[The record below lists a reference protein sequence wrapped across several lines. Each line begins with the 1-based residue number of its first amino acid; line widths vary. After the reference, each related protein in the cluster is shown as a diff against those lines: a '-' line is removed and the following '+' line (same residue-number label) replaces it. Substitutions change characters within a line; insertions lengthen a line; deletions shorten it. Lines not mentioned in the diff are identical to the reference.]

1 MESLMKVPSKGRTAL
16 VVEDD
21 WFVREDIA
29 AQFREEGWQVLE
41 AETGAQVLELLR
53 EGRSIDILVTDITL
67 ADSMTGWDVAEA
79 VRRRYPKV
87 PVIYASGGRDVSSRR
102 VLDSVSVSK
111 PFSAHDLLS
120 AGSRLLHRAL
130 TSVEKSLRAGN
141 IRPV

>member
-1 MESLMKVPSKGRTAL
+1 MKVSSKGRTAL

-21 WFVREDIA
+21 WFIREDIA
-29 AQFREEGWQVLE
+29 AQFREEGWEVLE
-41 AETGAQVLELLR
+41 AETGAQALELLR
-53 EGRSIDILVTDITL
+53 EGQSIDILVTDITL
-67 ADSMTGWDVAEA
+67 ADSITGWEVAEA
-79 VRRRYPKV
+79 LRHLHPQV
-87 PVIYASGGRDVSSRR
+87 PVIYASGGRDIESRR

-130 TSVEKSLRAGN
+130 TSVEESLRAGT

>member
-1 MESLMKVPSKGRTAL
+1 MKVPSKGRTAL

-41 AETGAQVLELLR
+41 AETGAEVLELLR

-67 ADSMTGWDVAEA
+67 ANSITGWDVAEA
-79 VRRRYPKV
+79 VRRRHPKV
-87 PVIYASGGRDVSSRR
+87 PVIYASGGRDINSRR
-102 VLDSVSVSK
+102 VLDSASVSK

-130 TSVEKSLRAGN
+130 TSVEESLRAGT
-141 IRPV
+141 ILPV